1 MFQNVKFEIRLTQF
15 LVITVD
21 HFAPYFQFNHS
32 AVVCYSCNE
41 CVADLQIEDFT
52 LAATTVF

>member
-1 MFQNVKFEIRLTQF
+1 MFQSVKFEIRLTEF

-21 HFAPYFQFNHS
+21 HFATYLQLNHS
-32 AVVCYSCNE
+32 AVV
-41 CVADLQIEDFT
+41 VLQLQFEDFT